1 MRLLIP
7 ALVLAAAPALA
18 APPPNADPA
27 FSDWFQN
34 LRIPGTTTG
43 CCSTAD
49 CRPIKYRQIGDH
61 YEIMPMREQFPSL
74 PAYMI
79 GQWVPVPPDAILNN
93 QLNPTGSAIACLFNL
108 HGTLNVTCFIRET
121 ES

>member
-7 ALVLAAAPALA
+7 ALVLAAPALA

-27 FSDWFQN
+27 FSSWFES
-34 LRIPGTTTG
+34 LRVPGTRIG
-43 CCSTAD
+43 CCSIAD
-49 CRPIKYRQIGDH
+49 CRPVKYRQIGDH

-74 PAYMI
+74 PDNMI
-79 GQWVPVPPDAILNN
+79 GQWAPVSPAAILNN
-93 QLNPTGSAIACLFNL
+93 QFNPTGSAIACLFDLN
-108 HGTLNVTCFIRET
+108 GTLNVTCFIRET